1 MAILKNRP
9 LFSACLLYIICVF
22 CARFSSSGIR
32 IGVACAG
39 IALLLLCLLLLL
51 VRKLPKK
58 ALICAMVALL
68 CITLAFAS
76 AFAAFDLGQQKYLSI
91 AQKQRCNLTATVTER
106 TVSDVMTVYR
116 IRVQEID
123 GKSERFDGQ
132 LVCNFTSY
140 LQVGDQFTA
149 SVLPA
154 TYEQIETVLYDA
166 DYALADGLRM
176 QFTCEQESDIQE
188 VKDAPA
194 SLSLGLTRL
203 NDSLCDELIDV
214 CGKPSGSL
222 ISALLLGNKSFLSE
236 TLNRDFERVGA
247 SHMLALSGMHV
258 SILIGALGWLL
269 SKLHVHR
276 KARAVFLA
284 VAAVGYL
291 LLTGASVSAC
301 RAVVMVCFLQLSYL
315 LAADNDTLTT
325 LGLVGAGILLLD
337 PFSVCDTGFIL
348 SFLATFGIVVLVP
361 PLHTYLS
368 ERTKAAC
375 KLPHKTGKRTLLGM
389 LCAILE
395 TLLIGCIACFAIM
408 VPSCFLIGHTS
419 LLSPLTTLLLS
430 PVISAM
436 LVLGAVTLLLSP
448 IPPLANIFAT
458 LIRLLFALIT
468 PYISGLSQI
477 SGMVIPLTHTAVQVL
492 CVLFCLG
499 MLVLLILPLKRK
511 IWLSAPPL
519 LLALSLCIFFPLN
532 MRAEQSTLRA
542 VYTRPSSVSEA
553 LVSADG
559 YRAYICDLSSG
570 SGTSMRY
577 AMYAAKQLHATEIGA
592 LLLTDYHTLHGASLT
607 DLFSAYK
614 TELVY
619 LPLTQDKQELDTQAR
634 VCEIAQTYG
643 VEVAFY
649 QYGQPVCWY
658 ENTTITV
665 YRTDLSRSEQPALIV
680 TLERGEAD
688 VVMLSAAAEHAEL
701 NASMAEAVADA
712 DAVVCMER
720 GPKPRVPYSLSGL
733 DNADV
738 VFASRQ
744 IASYCNPDSLAGA
757 ASMTVCPEIVY
768 FGIATKE
775 NP

>member
-22 CARFSSSGIR
+22 CAHFSSSNVK
-32 IGVACAG
+32 IGVMCAG
-39 IALLLLCLLLLL
+39 TALLLLCALLLL

-58 ALICAMVALL
+58 ILLGILIALL

-76 AFAAFDLGQQKYLSI
+76 AFAVFDLGQQRYRDI
-91 AQKQRCNLTATVTER
+91 AQKECCTLTATITER

-123 GKSERFDGQ
+123 GQAEHFDGQ

-176 QFTCEQESDIQE
+176 QFTCEKEGDIQT
-188 VKDAPA
+188 VQDAPV
-194 SLSLGLTRL
+194 SLSLGLAQI
-203 NDSLCDELIDV
+203 NDSLCDVLIDV
-214 CGKPSGSL
+214 CGQPSGSL
-222 ISALLLGNKSFLSE
+222 VSALLLGNKSFLSE

-276 KARAVFLA
+276 KARAIFLA
-284 VAAVGYL
+284 VASVGYL
-291 LLTGASVSAC
+291 LLTGASVSSC
-301 RAVVMVCFLQLSYL
+301 RAVSMVCLLQLSYL

-361 PLHTYLS
+361 PLHAYLS
-368 ERTKAAC
+368 ERTKAAG
-375 KLPHKTGKRTLLGM
+375 KPPHHAGKRALPGM

-408 VPSCFLIGHTS
+408 VPCCFLIGHMS

-430 PVISAM
+430 PVIAAM

-458 LIRLLFALIT
+458 LMRLLYALIT
-468 PYISGLSQI
+468 PYVSGTSQI
-477 SGMVIPLTHTAVQVL
+477 SGILIPLTHTAVQVL

-511 IWLSAPPL
+511 IWLFAPPL
-519 LLALSLCIFFPLN
+519 LLALSLCIFFPLYTH
-532 MRAEQSTLRA
+532 AERNTLRA

-570 SGTSMRY
+570 SGTAMRY

-614 TELVY
+614 TDLLY
-619 LPLTQDKQELDTQAR
+619 LPLTKNKQELGTQAR
-634 VCEIAQTYG
+634 VCEIAETYG
-643 VEVAFY
+643 VEVVFY
-649 QYGQPVCWY
+649 EYGQPVCWY

-665 YRTDLSRSEQPALIV
+665 HRTNLSRSEQPALIIS
-680 TLERGEAD
+680 LESGEAD
-688 VVMLSAAAEHAEL
+688 VIMLSAAAEHTEL
-701 NASMAEAVADA
+701 YASMAQAVADA

-720 GPKPRVPYSLSGL
+720 GPNPRLTYSLSGL
-733 DNADV
+733 NNADV
-738 VFASRQ
+738 VFASRE
-744 IASYCNPDSLAGA
+744 IASYCDPQSLTGA

-768 FGIATKE
+768 FGIETKQ